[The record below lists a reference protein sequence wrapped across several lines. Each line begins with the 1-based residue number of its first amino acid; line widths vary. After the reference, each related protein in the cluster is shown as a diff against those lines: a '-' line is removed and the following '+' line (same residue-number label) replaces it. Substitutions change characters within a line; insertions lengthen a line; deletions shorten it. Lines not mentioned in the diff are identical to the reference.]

1 MIQGKL
7 VCLIFKKEVILDDI
21 CYVDGML
28 EININEIMLCF
39 EDVFIDLLGGVGILE
54 LLLGVI
60 LYMVEGIFGEMVIEV
75 KELIKK
81 FGDFVVIDYVNFVV
95 KCGEIFG
102 LLGLNGVGKLIIFKM
117 MCGLL
122 VLIFGQVLVLGMDLK
137 ESFGKV
143 CQYFG
148 YMV

>member
-1 MIQGKL
+1 M
-7 VCLIFKKEVILDDI
+7 IFKKEVILDDI
-21 CYVDGML
+21 RYVDGML
-28 EININEIMLCF
+28 EININEITSCF

-54 LLLGVI
+54 SSLGVI
-60 LYMVEGIFGEMVIEV
+60 LYTVEGIFGETVIEV

-102 LLGLNGVGKLIIFKM
+102 LLGLNGVGKSIIFKM

-122 VLIFGQVLVLGMDLK
+122 VSIFG
-137 ESFGKV
+137 
-143 CQYFG
+143 
-148 YMV
+148 